1 MEITSALAFLVSGV
15 SLALALI
22 TVSLNLRA
30 VRKTDLEIL
39 QLKHDLNEA
48 SSRIYVPTSEE
59 ILALLDTIKISEQMS
74 RNLYESAREHI
85 AYYKTSNNQQ
95 SLSLMQRSESLEDSI
110 RTLEGRLC
118 SVTSLLEDYIHLRK

>member
-59 ILALLDTIKISEQMS
+59 ILALLDTIKISE
-74 RNLYESAREHI
+74 
-85 AYYKTSNNQQ
+85 
-95 SLSLMQRSESLEDSI
+95 
-110 RTLEGRLC
+110 
-118 SVTSLLEDYIHLRK
+118 

>member
-30 VRKTDLEIL
+30 VRKTDLE
-39 QLKHDLNEA
+39 
-48 SSRIYVPTSEE
+48 IYVPTSEE

-118 SVTSLLEDYIHLRK
+118 SVTSLLEEYIHLRK